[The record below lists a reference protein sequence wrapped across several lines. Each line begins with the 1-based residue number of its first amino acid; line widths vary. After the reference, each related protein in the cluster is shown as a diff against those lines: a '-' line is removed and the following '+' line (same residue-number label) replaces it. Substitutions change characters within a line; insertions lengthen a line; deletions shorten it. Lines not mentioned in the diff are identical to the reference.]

1 MDTSLIPDTLHSSAA
16 SNPHDSLGVQARA
29 AADQLKIL
37 LSPEEDLLISLF
49 TGRYDPES
57 FREADWPALTVTAV
71 RLGMLGHLARR
82 AEAFSLA
89 GVPGSGSD
97 ACVEAWRG
105 QAAFNLLLA
114 HTEKDWLGVLA
125 ARGIAAIPL
134 KGVSLSRILYGSPA
148 VRSTTDVDFLVTAAQ
163 VSRAAEIFED
173 RGYKSVLPR
182 ALLSRH
188 AFLSHT
194 DEHTAETVYVA
205 ELGGIPV
212 QVELHWK
219 ILPLPEKI
227 IWNSLFEYDAAGGA
241 VRGLSP
247 SLYLL
252 YLCAHLAGHG
262 WRSLHWLADI
272 AAFLEKFSD
281 RMDAAEFLGHCH
293 RARLSHRV
301 GVTFALLEAY
311 FGIQWQP
318 ANSLITVRARRAAE
332 GFLRRPLEPASTPG
346 ILEVHRERMR
356 QLDGGKDRLR
366 YLSRLARPTREEW
379 AREDGSLRTAAAAW
393 AIRARRLLNLAS
405 GESKPK
411 IIVESNFSSFAN
423 SQPKDP
429 AERQPQRPLER
440 PRGTI

>member
-16 SNPHDSLGVQARA
+16 TYSHNSLGVQPRA

-37 LSPEEDLLISLF
+37 LSPEEDLLVSMV
-49 TGRYDPES
+49 TGRYDPAV
-57 FREADWPALTVTAV
+57 FRKADWPALTVAAA

-82 AEAFSLA
+82 AEEFSLA
-89 GVPGSGSD
+89 GVPGSSLA

-105 QAAFNLLLA
+105 QTAFNLLLA

-125 ARGIAAIPL
+125 ARGITAIPL
-134 KGVSLSRILYGSPA
+134 KGVSLSRILYRSPA
-148 VRSTTDVDFLVTAAQ
+148 VRSTTDVDLLVPAAQ
-163 VSRAAEIFED
+163 MSTAAEIFEE
-173 RGYKSVLPR
+173 RGYRSALPR
-182 ALLSRH
+182 ALLSRR

-205 ELGGIPV
+205 ERGGIPV

-219 ILPLPEKI
+219 ILPLQEKT
-227 IWNSLFEYDAAGGA
+227 IWNSLVEYDAEGGA
-241 VRGLSP
+241 VRGLSQAP
-247 SLYLL
+247 YLL

-272 AAFLEKFSD
+272 AAFLEKFSG
-281 RMDAAEFLGHCH
+281 RMDAAEFLGHCD
-293 RARLSHRV
+293 RARFRHRV

-311 FGIQWQP
+311 FGMQWQP
-318 ANSLITVRARRAAE
+318 AKSLVTVRARRAAE

-346 ILEVHRERMR
+346 VLEVHRERLR

-379 AREDGSLRTAAAAW
+379 AREDGSLRTTAAAW
-393 AIRARRLLNLAS
+393 AIRARRLLNLAN
-405 GESKPK
+405 GENKPEK
-411 IIVESNFSSFAN
+411 IVESDFSSSAN
-423 SQPKDP
+423 RHPQDP
-429 AERQPQRPLER
+429 AERQAQRPLER